1 MVVLPAWKRFRLAR
15 LNVKYYTSAPP
26 RGVQGNAL
34 LQAA

>member
-15 LNVKYYTSAPP
+15 LNVLHYTSAPP
-26 RGVQGNAL
+26 RDVQGITQ